1 MNRGNDLSS
10 AIRGRAYCFIVAQ
23 DEVPQ
28 QNSPQDS
35 PSAPARPT
43 GDELALRRRVSDLER
58 EDVAEVLREAAG
70 EGRLSYTELEERL
83 ESVYGAKTY
92 GELVEITS
100 DLPNGLAVPAP
111 APSAGVAG
119 FSGPA
124 GVAPVINAFMS
135 ETKRTG
141 GWLAP
146 QRQEVNAVLG
156 DVTLDYTEAQ
166 LPYDEI
172 YIDVKSILA
181 DVKIRVPQNAIVH
194 LDSNPILGSVSEQE
208 STFGGPGEPP
218 TSPPKIFH
226 IRGTA
231 ILGDIKI
238 KRGPRLSKRLRLT

>member
-1 MNRGNDLSS
+1 M
-10 AIRGRAYCFIVAQ
+10 AQ

-28 QNSPQDS
+28 QHHPQD
-35 PSAPARPT
+35 PAREPVRDSPRAQDAPVQPT

-70 EGRLSYTELEERL
+70 EGRLSYTELEDRL
-83 ESVYGAKTY
+83 ESVYRAKTY
-92 GELVEITS
+92 GELVEISS
-100 DLPNGLAVPAP
+100 DLPNGLAVPTTAP
-111 APSAGVAG
+111 VAGV
-119 FSGPA
+119 SGPYGAAA
-124 GVAPVINAFMS
+124 GVVPVIKVFMS
-135 ETKRTG
+135 DTKRTG

-172 YIDVKSILA
+172 YVDVKSILA
-181 DVKIRVPQNAIVH
+181 DVKIRVPRNAIVH
-194 LDSNPILGSVSEQE
+194 LDSNPILGSVTEQE
-208 STFGGPGEPP
+208 STFGGPAETP
-218 TSPPKIFH
+218 TTRPKVFH

-238 KRGPRLSKRLRLT
+238 KRGPRLSKRLGLT